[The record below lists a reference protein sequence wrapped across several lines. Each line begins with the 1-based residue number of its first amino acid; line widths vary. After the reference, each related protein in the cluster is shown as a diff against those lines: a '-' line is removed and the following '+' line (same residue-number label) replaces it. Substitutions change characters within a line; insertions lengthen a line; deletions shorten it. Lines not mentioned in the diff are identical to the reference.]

1 MKKRPNVILMVM
13 DCVRFDYLSAYG
25 YPRPT
30 TPYLDRL
37 AAEGVLFENAFA
49 AAPWTPPSHASLF
62 TGTYPSRH
70 GVDVDENLF
79 LSEQN
84 RTLAEILAD
93 HGYRTFGVLPDVHL
107 SNVRGFHK
115 GFQEYVEL
123 WPIPYLYWEYD
134 WLKCLTWNVV
144 CGRDRRTRYTNTVMR
159 RWLKK
164 NFSKTDPFFI
174 FVNYKAAHNSYHDI
188 PWMFRRRFETK
199 APGIDMPKVKYYAAK
214 GGYSYMVRQLELTE
228 EEFRLIQS
236 WYAGAVAYTD
246 SRIGEMVQ
254 YLKELGAYENTLFI
268 VTADHGENLGEHHLA
283 YHLFCLYDT
292 LLHVPLIMS
301 CPSLLPQGRRV
312 PGLVSLTDVV
322 PTVLELLELEETLDS
337 HGTSLA
343 SFDGRIYHE
352 HIFAEFGRPHYML
365 KRLPERFPGHDFSRF
380 DKGLQCIRSKDY
392 KLIVG
397 SDGTEELY
405 DCQADL
411 GETHNRANELPEI
424 TADLRSKLNAWR
436 ASLGRPFVGQRVEED
451 ESLVKALRDLGY
463 F

>member
-1 MKKRPNVILMVM
+1 MKKRPNVILIVM

-25 YPRPT
+25 HARPT
-30 TPYLDRL
+30 TPHLDRL

-70 GVDVDENLF
+70 GVDVEENLF

-84 RTLAEILAD
+84 RTLAEILAE
-93 HGYRTFGVLPDVHL
+93 HGYRTFAVLPDVHL

-134 WLKCLTWNVV
+134 WLKCLVRNILF
-144 CGRDRRTRYTNTVMR
+144 GRDRRARYTNTVMQ

-164 NFSKTDPFFI
+164 NFSQSDPFFI
-174 FVNYKAAHNSYHDI
+174 FVNYKAAHNSYHRI
-188 PWMFRRRFETK
+188 PHTFRRRFETK
-199 APGIDMPKVKYYAAK
+199 APGIDMKKVRYYAAK
-214 GGYSYMVRQLELTE
+214 GGYSYMARQLELTE
-228 EEFRLIQS
+228 EEFTLIKS
-236 WYAGAVAYTD
+236 WYAGAVAYID
-246 SRIGEMVQ
+246 ALIGEMVQ
-254 YLKELGAYENTLFI
+254 YLKELGAYEDTLFVI
-268 VTADHGENLGEHHLA
+268 TADHGENLGEHHLA

-301 CPSLLPQGRRV
+301 CPAVLPRGRRV
-312 PGLVSLTDVV
+312 PGLVSLTDIV
-322 PTVLELLELEETLDS
+322 PTLLEVLEIGETIDAQS
-337 HGTSLA
+337 TSLA
-343 SFDGRIYHE
+343 AFDNRTYHD
-352 HIFAEFGRPHYML
+352 HIFGEFGRPHYML
-365 KRLPERFPGHDFSRF
+365 KRLPERFPDHDFSRF
-380 DKGLQCIRSKDY
+380 DKGLQCVRSTDY

-405 DCQADL
+405 DLHTDP
-411 GETHNRANELPEI
+411 GETLNLANARPDVVANLQATLATWRANMGQ
-424 TADLRSKLNAWR
+424 T
-436 ASLGRPFVGQRVEED
+436 FVGQRQQED
-451 ESLVKALRDLGY
+451 EALVKSLRDLGY